1 MCVKVGL
8 GAAKCIVSNRRRGFN
23 LDDVT
28 ETVENA
34 LKLSRWQGEGAER
47 NEKDQFDH
55 VCGWCVVL
63 VVMKGVGEK

>member
-55 VCGWCVVL
+55 VCSWCVVL